1 VAFDELKE
9 RSAAAWSSAPWEQA
23 EYLIGDAHEQLV
35 AAVDPK
41 PGERWLDVGTGAGA
55 VALRLA
61 RLGADV
67 TGIDPAYGLIE
78 TARRRAADEG
88 LEASFDVGDA
98 ESLPYED
105 AAFDG
110 VASSMGMIFAP
121 DHAAAAGEVARV
133 LRPGGRLGFTAWRPD
148 AAFFGITRKYRPP
161 LPEGVGDSDDW
172 GREDYVQQML
182 GRDFD
187 LTFEEHRSMFRVESG
202 DAAWELMSRTVGPFK
217 AATTT
222 LEPDRLAE
230 FRREFVG
237 LLESHRPGGGDV
249 ELPGEYLLV
258 LGTRRGA

>member
-1 VAFDELKE
+1 MAFDELKE

-23 EYLIGDAHEQLV
+23 EHLIGDAHEQLV

-78 TARRRAADEG
+78 AARRRAADEG
-88 LEASFDVGDA
+88 LEVAFDVGDA
-98 ESLPYED
+98 ESLPYGD

-121 DHAAAAGEVARV
+121 DHAAVAREATRV

-148 AAFFGITRKYRPP
+148 AAFFGLTRRYRPP
-161 LPEGVGDSDDW
+161 LPEGAGDSDDW
-172 GREDYVQQML
+172 GREDYVERKL

-187 LTFEEHRSMFRVESG
+187 LTIEEHTATFRWESG
-202 DAAWELMSRTVGPFK
+202 GAAWELMSRTVGPFK
-217 AATTT
+217 AGMAT
-222 LEPDRLAE
+222 LEPEQLAE

-237 LLESHRPGGGDV
+237 LLDAHRPGGGDV
-249 ELPGEYLLV
+249 ELPGGYLLV
-258 LGTRRGA
+258 LGTRR